1 MPVVGFLRT
10 TKQDDSAYLVAAF
23 RQGLRES
30 GYVEGQ
36 NLIIEYRWAEG
47 QHDRLPALAA
57 DLVSRKVAVLVCTG
71 GTHSVLAAKV
81 ATATIPIVF
90 TTGGDP
96 VRSGVVT
103 SLSRPGGNVTGFTQ
117 FSVSL
122 EAKRLEVLREAVP
135 NVAVIA
141 VLMNPN
147 YPDAEI
153 QLKDLQTAAG
163 AIGKEIHVVKA
174 SSESGIDTAFAILA
188 QQRAGALLVASDP
201 FFNSRR
207 DQLVA
212 LTARHAIPAIF
223 NWREY
228 VAAGGLMSYGTSITE
243 MYRQAGI
250 YTARILRGE
259 TPATLPVQQA
269 TKVELAINLKTAR
282 ALGLEVPP
290 IVARPRR
297 RGHRMRRRGVHH
309 AARRRGSLAARG
321 ARAAADDAGDR
332 LPQ

>member
-1 MPVVGFLRT
+1 MKRREFIALLGGAVVAWPFAARCAAGRDAGGRISQDHE
-10 TKQDDSAYLVAAF
+10 QDDSAYLVAAF

-103 SLSRPGGNVTGFTQ
+103 SLSRLGGNVTGFTQ

-163 AIGKEIHVVKA
+163 AIWKEIHVVKA

-282 ALGLEVPP
+282 ALGLEVPQ
-290 IVARPRR
+290 
-297 RGHRMRRRGVHH
+297 
-309 AARRRGSLAARG
+309 SLL
-321 ARAAADDAGDR
+321 ARADEVIE
-332 LPQ
+332 

>member
-1 MPVVGFLRT
+1 M
-10 TKQDDSAYLVAAF
+10 
-23 RQGLRES
+23 
-30 GYVEGQ
+30 
-36 NLIIEYRWAEG
+36 
-47 QHDRLPALAA
+47 
-57 DLVSRKVAVLVCTG
+57 
-71 GTHSVLAAKV
+71 LAAKV

-103 SLSRPGGNVTGFTQ
+103 SLSRLGGNVTGFTQ

-163 AIGKEIHVVKA
+163 AIWKEIHVVKA

-228 VAAGGLMSYGTSITE
+228 VAAGGTSITE

-282 ALGLEVPP
+282 ALGLEVPQ
-290 IVARPRR
+290 
-297 RGHRMRRRGVHH
+297 
-309 AARRRGSLAARG
+309 SLL
-321 ARAAADDAGDR
+321 ARADEVIE
-332 LPQ
+332 

>member
-1 MPVVGFLRT
+1 MMHGHER
-10 TKQDDSAYLVAAF
+10 
-23 RQGLRES
+23 
-30 GYVEGQ
+30 
-36 NLIIEYRWAEG
+36 N
-47 QHDRLPALAA
+47 
-57 DLVSRKVAVLVCTG
+57 
-71 GTHSVLAAKV
+71 
-81 ATATIPIVF
+81 
-90 TTGGDP
+90 
-96 VRSGVVT
+96 VR
-103 SLSRPGGNVTGFTQ
+103 TQ

-135 NVAVIA
+135 NVAAIA

-153 QLKDLQTAAG
+153 QLRDLQTAAG
-163 AIGKEIHVVKA
+163 AIGKEIYVVKA
-174 SSESGIDTAFAILA
+174 SSETGIDAAFAILV

-212 LTARHAIPAIF
+212 LTARNAIPAIF

-243 MYRQAGI
+243 MYRQAGV

-282 ALGLEVPP
+282 ALGLEVPQ
-290 IVARPRR
+290 
-297 RGHRMRRRGVHH
+297 
-309 AARRRGSLAARG
+309 SLL
-321 ARAAADDAGDR
+321 ARADEIIE
-332 LPQ
+332 

>member
-1 MPVVGFLRT
+1 MRHPPQSCRPISRDWGDPQL
-10 TKQDDSAYLVAAF
+10 AGC
-23 RQGLRES
+23 RQGR
-30 GYVEGQ
+30 
-36 NLIIEYRWAEG
+36 
-47 QHDRLPALAA
+47 
-57 DLVSRKVAVLVCTG
+57 
-71 GTHSVLAAKV
+71 
-81 ATATIPIVF
+81 
-90 TTGGDP
+90 
-96 VRSGVVT
+96 VT
-103 SLSRPGGNVTGFTQ
+103 SLNRPGGNVTGFTQ

-135 NVAVIA
+135 NVAAIA

-153 QLKDLQTAAG
+153 QLRDLQTAAG

-174 SSESGIDTAFAILA
+174 SSETGIDAAFAILV

-212 LTARHAIPAIF
+212 LTARNAIPAIF

-243 MYRQAGI
+243 MYRQAGV

-282 ALGLEVPP
+282 ALGLEVPQ
-290 IVARPRR
+290 
-297 RGHRMRRRGVHH
+297 
-309 AARRRGSLAARG
+309 SLL
-321 ARAAADDAGDR
+321 ARADEIIE
-332 LPQ
+332 